1 MRRVFDRGLSGNSH
15 EMTIDDGS
23 SGFGASRVIR
33 EYAKLLQANAP
44 VYVALGVLTSVAKG
58 GRPCTRSSDR
68 FLARHGRPILFVL
81 CCANLR
87 LSGLNVL
94 IELRLENYAVIDNL
108 VVEFG
113 HGLNLLTGETGAGKS
128 ILIDALALLLG
139 EKASSDVIRGGADRA
154 VVAAVFEEEGP
165 DGDAL
170 AKILEANG
178 LDESDDGSLILRRE
192 IASGGK
198 GRVFVNNQPA
208 TVAVLRLLAPHLAVI
223 HAQNESILSF
233 DGAARLELLDSFAG
247 SRFDTVANAF
257 AAWKRVRTRIDE
269 LERGEQ
275 DRLRLV
281 DLWIFQKREIDE
293 GRLQSGEDEKLETE
307 KRVLANA
314 EKIYNA
320 AMNAFDLLYEGS
332 GSTASSL
339 RAAHKQIEE
348 LARYEPKF
356 QEALEALQTA
366 RISVEDVGA
375 TVRDYAGGIHA
386 SPEHLAQVED
396 RLALLERLKRKYGP
410 TLDEVIQFGADV
422 ARKLSEVE
430 NKDEILRRLRSE
442 LAQAG
447 QDYLSAAQ
455 ALSKSRTSAAR
466 RLERLVEAEVNDLA
480 MKSAF
485 RIEMTTSTEESGW
498 TSSGIDQVLYMISTN
513 PGEPL
518 RQLEN
523 IASGG
528 ELSRVMLAL
537 KASVESGTESSRE
550 REKRSDSSA
559 RRKREKTSQKTLV
572 FDEIDT
578 GIGGRAAE
586 AVGKKLKTLARAHQ
600 VLCVTHL
607 PQIATFGDHH
617 YVIDKKESG
626 GRTKTSIRPVTGEE
640 RTEEVARML
649 SGAKLTETSRKHA
662 EQMIKANG

>member
-1 MRRVFDRGLSGNSH
+1 M
-15 EMTIDDGS
+15 
-23 SGFGASRVIR
+23 
-33 EYAKLLQANAP
+33 
-44 VYVALGVLTSVAKG
+44 
-58 GRPCTRSSDR
+58 
-68 FLARHGRPILFVL
+68 
-81 CCANLR
+81 
-87 LSGLNVL
+87 L
-94 IELRLENYAVIDNL
+94 IEMRLENYAVIDNL

-113 HGLNLLTGETGAGKS
+113 PGLNLLTGETGAGKS

-139 EKASSDVIRGGADRA
+139 EKASSDVIRTGAERA
-154 VVAAVFEEEGP
+154 VVSAVFESEGAAEK
-165 DGDAL
+165 AL

-178 LDESDDGSLILRRE
+178 LGKAENDESDDGSLILRRE
-192 IASGGK
+192 IATGGK

-208 TVAVLRLLAPHLAVI
+208 TVAVLRLLAPHLATI
-223 HAQNESILSF
+223 HAQNESMLSF
-233 DGAARLELLDSFAG
+233 DGPARLELLDAFAG
-247 SRFDTVANAF
+247 MSVAAGGNGVCGRGRPFSA
-257 AAWKRVRTRIDE
+257 RIEE
-269 LERGEQ
+269 LEHGEQ

-293 GRLQSGEDEKLETE
+293 ARLESGEDDRLEAE

-320 AMNAFDLLYEGS
+320 AMNAFDLLYEGN

-339 RAAHKQIEE
+339 RAAQKQVEE

-356 QEALEALQTA
+356 QEALAALETA

-396 RLALLERLKRKYGP
+396 RLALLDRLKRKYGP

-422 ARKLSEVE
+422 SRKLSEVE
-430 NKDEILRRLRSE
+430 NKDEILRQLRAE
-442 LAQAG
+442 LAN
-447 QDYLSAAQ
+447 AAQ
-455 ALSKSRTSAAR
+455 EYLRLARALSKKRQQAAR
-466 RLERLVEAEVNDLA
+466 KLEKLVEAEINDLA
-480 MKSAF
+480 MKSVF
-485 RIEMTTSTEESGW
+485 RIEITSSDEAANWTE
-498 TSSGIDQVLYMISTN
+498 SGIDQVVYMISTN

-518 RQLEN
+518 RQLEH

-537 KASVESGTESSRE
+537 KVRWSRGDPTSRE
-550 REKRSDSSA
+550 RGEKRGAQAASVPSS
-559 RRKREKTSQKTLV
+559 RKNREKWGTQRTLV

-586 AVGKKLKTLARAHQ
+586 AVGKKLKALARSNQ

-617 YVIDKKESG
+617 YVIEKKESG
-626 GRTKTSIRPVTGEE
+626 GRTRTSIRAVTGEE

>member
-1 MRRVFDRGLSGNSH
+1 M
-15 EMTIDDGS
+15 
-23 SGFGASRVIR
+23 
-33 EYAKLLQANAP
+33 
-44 VYVALGVLTSVAKG
+44 
-58 GRPCTRSSDR
+58 
-68 FLARHGRPILFVL
+68 
-81 CCANLR
+81 
-87 LSGLNVL
+87 L
-94 IELRLENYAVIDNL
+94 IEMRLENYAVIDNL

-113 HGLNLLTGETGAGKS
+113 PGLNLLTGETGAGKS
-128 ILIDALALLLG
+128 ILVDALALLLG
-139 EKASSDVIRGGADRA
+139 DKASSDVIRDGTERAMVSALFEAEGAA
-154 VVAAVFEEEGP
+154 EKPLAA
-165 DGDAL
+165 
-170 AKILEANG
+170 ILEANG
-178 LDESDDGSLILRRE
+178 LDESDDGALILRRE
-192 IASGGK
+192 IAASGK

-208 TVAVLRLLAPHLAVI
+208 TVAVLRLLAPYLATI

-233 DGAARLELLDSFAG
+233 DGPARLALLDAFEG
-247 SRFDTVANAF
+247 SEVEAVETKF
-257 AAWKRVRTRIDE
+257 AAWKEIRTRIED

-281 DLWIFQKREIDE
+281 DLWIFQKREIE
-293 GRLQSGEDEKLETE
+293 QGRLQSGEDEQLETE

-320 AMNAFDLLYEGS
+320 AMNAFDLLYEGN

-339 RAAHKQIEE
+339 RAAQKQVEE
-348 LARYEPKF
+348 LVRYEPKF
-356 QEALEALQTA
+356 QDALAALETA

-396 RLALLERLKRKYGP
+396 RLALLDRLKRKYGP
-410 TLDEVIQFGADV
+410 TLEAVIQFGVDV
-422 ARKLSEVE
+422 SRKFSEVE
-430 NKDEILRRLRSE
+430 NKDEILRGLRNE
-442 LAQAG
+442 LAKAAG
-447 QDYLSAAQ
+447 DYLRAARQ
-455 ALSKSRTSAAR
+455 FSKKRADAAR
-466 RLERLVEAEVNDLA
+466 RLEKLVEAEINDLA
-480 MKSAF
+480 MKSTF
-485 RIEMTTSTEESGW
+485 RIEMTTSEEEGNW
-498 TSSGIDQVLYMISTN
+498 TPSGIDQVGYMISTN

-518 RQLEN
+518 RQLEH

-537 KASVESGTESSRE
+537 KASVEAESPRARAMGAKDPASRKG
-550 REKRSDSSA
+550 REKWG
-559 RRKREKTSQKTLV
+559 TQKTMV

-586 AVGKKLKTLARAHQ
+586 AVGRKLKSLARSSQ

-617 YVIDKKESG
+617 YVIEKKASA
-626 GRTKTSIRPVTGEE
+626 GRTRTSIRRVTGEE